1 MKKMFLT
8 SSVKFVAE
16 NIANKIGKGLRT
28 AFVTTASE
36 TEGPNLDWL
45 VTSRAAMGDAG
56 FDLFDYTVT
65 GKTYEQ
71 IEGDLKDIDV
81 LHVHGGNS
89 FYLLLQSRKSGF
101 DKFAKKFIDNG
112 GIYIGSSAGSVVAAP
127 DIEIIRRI
135 ELDNLV
141 EELKTFN
148 AFNLV
153 DFIILP
159 HWGSEK
165 FRNVYLDERIENS
178 YVEGNKIILLTD
190 TQYVL
195 VEGDM
200 YRIVDVED
208 KKK

>member
-1 MKKMFLT
+1 MVVHFK
-8 SSVKFVAE
+8 SV
-16 NIANKIGKGLRT
+16 
-28 AFVTTASE
+28 
-36 TEGPNLDWL
+36 
-45 VTSRAAMGDAG
+45 
-56 FDLFDYTVT
+56 
-65 GKTYEQ
+65 
-71 IEGDLKDIDV
+71 DIDV